1 MLVGMIPSRPA
12 VPLATL
18 QTTLNRHGFVAHVAS
33 SRAEVVPLVLE
44 RILPD
49 TGARHFAAGGSMTFD
64 VFKPELLSAL
74 AARGLVYSDNHEPG
88 VSWPELVE
96 RRRASLLT
104 DLFFTGVNA
113 VTAHGQLVS
122 LDATG
127 NRIAAML
134 FGPKHVV
141 VFAGRN
147 KIVPDLAA
155 AKERVRRVAPLN
167 AKRLGFATP
176 CVAAGR
182 CVDCSSPARICNAW
196 AVVERPFPAG
206 RIHVV
211 LIDDDLGL

>member
-1 MLVGMIPSRPA
+1 MIPSCPA

-18 QTTLNRHGFVAHVAS
+18 QTTLNRHGFVAHVAG

-44 RILPD
+44 RILPSID
-49 TGARHFAAGGSMTFD
+49 AKHFAAGGSMTFD
-64 VFKPELLSAL
+64 ALKPELLPAM
-74 AARGLVYSDNHEPG
+74 AARGLIYRDNHEPG
-88 VSWPELVE
+88 VPWPDLVE

-104 DLFFTGVNA
+104 DLFLTGVNA
-113 VTAHGQLVS
+113 ITAHGQLVS

-141 VFAGRN
+141 VLAGRN

-155 AKERVRRVAPLN
+155 AKERVKRVAPLN
-167 AKRLGFATP
+167 AKRLGFDTP
-176 CVAAGR
+176 CVKAGR
-182 CVDCSSPARICNAW
+182 CVDCVSPARICSAW
-196 AVVERPFPAG
+196 AIVERPFPAG
-206 RIHVV
+206 RVHVV